1 MNQKNPNDIATKP
14 DIDINKSN
22 IINNN
27 IDICDKKENMV
38 LNLLKIMEIILVN
51 PNKIIIAN
59 DDILIY
65 LLN

>member
-1 MNQKNPNDIATKP
+1 MTQKNPNDIATKP